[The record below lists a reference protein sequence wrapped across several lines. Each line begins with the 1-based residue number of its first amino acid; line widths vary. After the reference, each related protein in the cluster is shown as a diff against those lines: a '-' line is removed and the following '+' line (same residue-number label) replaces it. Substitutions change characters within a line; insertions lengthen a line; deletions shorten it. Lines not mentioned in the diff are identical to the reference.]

1 MIILRYIQTNLI
13 GYFEVYKVFLVTSW
27 QNLIIHK
34 KQAYMEAVAT
44 DFGIK
49 EALSQLGVKD
59 LNEGTSTGSNNF
71 SNGDI
76 IESYSPVDGKLIG
89 KVKSTTQE
97 DYDKVMDAATSA
109 FLSFRDMPSP
119 QRGEIVR
126 QFGNKLRDLK
136 EPLGKL
142 VSYEMGKSLQE
153 GYGEVQ
159 EMIDICDFAVGLSRQ
174 LNGQV
179 IPSERPGHI
188 MREQWHPIGVVG
200 IISAFNFPVAV
211 WAWNTALAW
220 ICGDV
225 CVWKASEKAPLCSIA
240 CQNIIAAILKEN
252 NLPEGISCIINGDY
266 KVGEMMTTD
275 SRIPL
280 VSATGST
287 RMGRI
292 VGATVAGRFGKSLL
306 ELGGNN
312 AIIIT
317 PTADLKV
324 VVPGAVF
331 GAVGTCGQR
340 CTSTRRL
347 IIHESVYDKVR
358 DAIVGAYG
366 QLTIGNPLDETNHIG
381 PLIDK
386 DAVNAYLAAIE
397 KAKAEGGNVLVEG
410 GVLEGEGYESGCYVK
425 PAIIEAENHFE
436 IVQHETF
443 APVLYLMKYSGDV
456 ENAIAKQN
464 GVAQGLSSAI
474 MTNEMKE
481 AEKFLSYAGSD
492 CGIANVNIGTSGAE
506 IGGAFGGEKETG
518 GGRESGSDAWKV
530 YMRRQTNTVNYSD
543 ELPLAQGI
551 KFDL

>member
-1 MIILRYIQTNLI
+1 MI
-13 GYFEVYKVFLVTSW
+13 S
-27 QNLIIHK
+27 
-34 KQAYMEAVAT
+34 
-44 DFGIK
+44 
-49 EALSQLGVKD
+49 
-59 LNEGTSTGSNNF
+59 
-71 SNGDI
+71 
-76 IESYSPVDGKLIG
+76 SYSPVDGKLIG
-89 KVKSTTQE
+89 KVTITSRE
-97 DYDKVMDAATSA
+97 DYDRVIDTAQTAYKEWRKVPA
-109 FLSFRDMPSP
+109 P

-126 QFGNKLRDLK
+126 QFGNKLRELK
-136 EPLGKL
+136 EPLGQL

-174 LNGQV
+174 LNGQT
-179 IPSERPGHI
+179 IPSERPGHV
-188 MREQWHPIGVVG
+188 MREQWHPIGIVG

-211 WAWNTALAW
+211 WSWNTALAW

-225 CVWKASEKAPLCSIA
+225 CVWKASEKAPICSIA

-266 KVGEMMTTD
+266 KVGEMITTD
-275 SRIPL
+275 TRVPL

-292 VGATVAGRFGKSLL
+292 VGATVAERFGKSLL

-331 GAVGTCGQR
+331 GAVGTAGQR

-366 QLTIGNPLDETNHIG
+366 QIVIGNPLDETKHMG

-386 DAVNAYLAAIE
+386 DAVNMYLSAIE
-397 KAKAEGGNVLVEG
+397 KAKVEGGNVLVEG
-410 GVLEGEGYESGCYVK
+410 GVLEGEGFESGCYVK

-443 APVLYLMKYSGDV
+443 APILYLMKYSGDV
-456 ENAIAKQN
+456 ENAIETQN

-518 GGRESGSDAWKV
+518 GGRESGSDSWKV